1 MDRLMQLSFSLS
13 IRNNSE
19 IPKSETSLLTR
30 VWECQN
36 RLSNLFWWIF
46 SPKQLTRPDSMLI
59 CCREVLPYLKQSFA
73 EQCWKV
79 FFSAK
84 PYIYPK
90 KDDFLSTGILAL
102 QAINDLENSIEKDD
116 FNQLKISSENVK
128 SIAIFLSQPLS
139 ESDYVKLSAY
149 LNFLGNNK
157 LWRTLKACREL
168 FLPVQENCTETLQ
181 TKILNISKSLN
192 EPINSPFSSDHKLTP
207 KDLRLLTVAETRRKL
222 LGVLNKN
229 GITCYSAEKLH
240 AKWEV
245 LENLNSSAVM
255 DNIRNRC
262 ENGYKAGQIYFY
274 DWNFIKIR
282 DFYPL
287 DLMWAAKHILY
298 SRIPHLGI
306 IIMDDQNKPK
316 LSHVNGAM
324 GTHGIHPIRFSTL
337 GALGNFG
344 ELDISPLIP
353 ANVISDHQ
361 NQLKKCFSDA
371 FIKFASE
378 MHPEVKLEWK
388 PTCFLGHKRLSAQ
401 DLSKVD
407 FSSEESQFC
416 SSYVGVVFLKAVNEV
431 NNQLS
436 ILGYQE
442 KIPHPFGEHEIT
454 NRVDTLR
461 LIYHWKQLKVLN
473 VVPLDAFIDK
483 VFAAP
488 TL

>member
-1 MDRLMQLSFSLS
+1 MQVSSQQS
-13 IRNNSE
+13 IHDNSVT
-19 IPKSETSLLTR
+19 PHLETSLLTH
-30 VWECQN
+30 VWEYQN
-36 RLSNLFWWIF
+36 QLSNLFLGIF
-46 SPKQLTRPDSMLI
+46 SPKQLTRPDSMFT
-59 CCREVLPYLKQSFA
+59 CCREVLPYLQQSFA
-73 EQCWKV
+73 EQCWKI
-79 FFSAK
+79 FFTTKS
-84 PYIYPK
+84 YVYPK
-90 KDDFLSTGILAL
+90 KDDFLSTSLIAL
-102 QAINDLENSIEKDD
+102 QAINDLENTLDSDD
-116 FNQLKISSENVK
+116 FNQITINHENAK
-128 SIAIFLSQPLS
+128 NIESFLSQPLS
-139 ESDYVKLSAY
+139 DSDYIKLNAHLS
-149 LNFLGNNK
+149 FLGNNN

-168 FLPVQENCTETLQ
+168 FLPIQENCTETLQ
-181 TKILNISKSLN
+181 TKMLNISKSLN
-192 EPINSPFSSDHKLTP
+192 EPIDAPFNSDYKLIP
-207 KDLRLLTVAETRRKL
+207 KDLRLLTVAEPRRKL
-222 LGVLNKN
+222 LMILNKN
-229 GITCYSAEKLH
+229 GINIYSAEQLY

-245 LENLNSSAVM
+245 LENLNSSEVM

-262 ENGYKAGQIYFY
+262 ENGYKEGQIYFY
-274 DWNFIKIR
+274 DWNFIEIR

-306 IIMDDQNKPK
+306 IIKDDQNKPK

-324 GTHGIHPIRFSTL
+324 GTHGIHPIRFPTL

-353 ANVISDHQ
+353 ANVISDHK
-361 NQLKKCFSDA
+361 NQLKKCFSEA

-388 PTCFLGHKRLSAQ
+388 PTCFLGHKGLSTQ

-442 KIPHPFGEHEIT
+442 KIPHPFGEHEIA

-473 VVPLDAFIDK
+473 VVPLDAFVDK
-483 VFAAP
+483 VFAVP